1 MDTQACF
8 TGKTVVI
15 TGSAGGLGLEM
26 GRRFAGASARVILSD
41 VDTEKG
47 IQAAGGLRA
56 EGVQVDFEAL
66 DVRVPEQSV
75 ELVNRLVEIYGA
87 IDVWVNNAG
96 VAHKGPAETLPV
108 DQWGET
114 IDVMLSGAFYCS
126 QAVSGPM
133 LARGTGVI
141 VNIASVI
148 GCKPIEGRVAYGT
161 AKAGIAALTIIQA
174 AEMGRYGI
182 TANAIAPAART
193 RMTETVFA
201 DIDEDVDPILDAR
214 AEPGPIYGD
223 RVRAHPALAVGDHG
237 NLTPEHVV
245 D

>member
-1 MDTQACF
+1 
-8 TGKTVVI
+8 
-15 TGSAGGLGLEM
+15 
-26 GRRFAGASARVILSD
+26 VILSD

-56 EGVQVDFEAL
+56 EGAKVNFEVF

-114 IDVMLSGAFYCS
+114 IDVMLSGAFYYS

-133 LARGTGVI
+133 LACGTGVI

-161 AKAGIAALTIIQA
+161 AKAGLMALTEA
-174 AEMGRYGI
+174 LGVEWAGRG
-182 TANAIAPAART
+182 
-193 RMTETVFA
+193 V
-201 DIDEDVDPILDAR
+201 
-214 AEPGPIYGD
+214 
-223 RVRAHPALAVGDHG
+223 
-237 NLTPEHVV
+237 
-245 D
+245 